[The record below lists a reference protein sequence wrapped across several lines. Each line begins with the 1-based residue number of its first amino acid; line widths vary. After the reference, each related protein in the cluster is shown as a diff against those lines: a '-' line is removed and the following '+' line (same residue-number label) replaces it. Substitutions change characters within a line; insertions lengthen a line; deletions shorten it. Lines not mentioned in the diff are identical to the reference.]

1 MHRGCADCGRPFFY
15 CFFIALAVK
24 VLALYAIIIVAY
36 FTPYLCTKTAPRAG
50 APIYVSI
57 VFERLGDMKFTAKEF
72 KRSIA
77 VILAFTM
84 AFSSPVSTLADYNA
98 AELIYAETVSAGE
111 EDLVAEETAG
121 EADAAFSVT
130 DGAADSVEA
139 AVAEEGEMT
148 GEAAGAETEGIEP
161 AKSLPE
167 DAEAEIGYSDT
178 SLGADSFGYVFMEDF
193 SEYFDYGGAEGTTYF
208 LLKKDLTLEENFFL
222 TTRQRKKLVTI
233 NLNGHTITG
242 NYDGPLLDFGWGYPD
257 YSTDNVFIDGINIT
271 EKFNA
276 YGAIKNENTS
286 GSAIRAGQKLNLK
299 YVTVE
304 SAGDAA
310 VYSGLVTGR
319 DRFDAQTPDTELTA
333 ESVTIRSEGDGVKF
347 CEPGKSYSV
356 AFNNDYN
363 MPITVTAGS
372 GKNAVSLGSA
382 ASSLTINGGYYQGS
396 ISLPVTGENLTCV
409 TGGFYADDSVAQ
421 YLHIVGNC
429 NYVLASRDPAVEG
442 CGYEVVPG
450 CKVDFYASKEAAQS
464 GDLSAAIAA
473 SQYIPRDGLVKK
485 PEVGPDDKGRLPVS
499 FRELGVNTDWNFDTD
514 TVVWRNSLSLYVT
527 QWAAPEVEI
536 IHPDNSKNPEY
547 FVRLTDALSYS
558 RKNSSEDYHM
568 DHLLKGDTV
577 RLLQDVELETSQIL
591 HFYWRDKNYAMV
603 DGYTVDL
610 NGHTITGQ
618 TNDSGVIYVDRTAF
632 TIKDSSTEKKGAI
645 INKGSSA
652 VLYGYLYSMRSSG
665 YDENNIILRDGVELT
680 AAGNDVVVIYDYENN
695 YGNGLTIEDAV
706 LRHEPENASAN
717 YLRFMKSGSAFAIEI
732 KKGFFD
738 GNYRVDAGTKVPTVK
753 LSGGYYTKKPEESSL
768 ASGCEI
774 FEDPSDIPVG
784 FEDYKYAVGEAAVV
798 TFNMKGAGTAP
809 APVKVKKGTKLPAF
823 PELSDNDK
831 YMPKGWYTK
840 DGTSG
845 DWGKEWNLSDP
856 VNSDIT
862 LYLKWVAPE
871 VVIYR
876 SLKPFRYFEKLTE
889 AVEYTGTYNPVRM
902 RYLQQ
907 NDTLKLLRDVTLE
920 DGEQLH
926 FYWKDADGW
935 DISLLLLDLNG
946 HSITGNHEGEL
957 LYVDRISF
965 YIFGPG
971 NISNQSD
978 EGSAV
983 YAYFNTK
990 SPSRSKE
997 RLQIWDKAVLE
1008 SGGKVLSVYGYEG
1021 GSNIELSILGSVL
1034 KHTAGHSG
1042 DFLYVHKYTSL
1053 NAVIGNGPYVGY
1065 FDGTI
1070 TGCDYADIN
1079 ITSGHFTERLPESL
1093 LGDGYRMV
1101 EDTTDLPQEFA
1112 KYKYTPTKAEVCTV
1126 SFSMNGST
1134 RPVPGSIAVKKGA
1147 KISELPVLADGD
1159 DLIFKAWYKDQE
1171 CTQVWNLSEDVVNSD
1186 TTLYLGWVA
1195 PEAKILRGT
1204 ETIYV
1209 EKLKEISVG
1218 YQASAGKHA
1227 VSGDTVVLLTDVDL
1241 AVGTD
1246 PQLIFHTPE
1255 TDNTMSEY
1263 TLDLNGN
1270 VLSGNVGYI
1279 LDLRDVKLTV
1289 TGGGAIKNLR
1299 EDAGAAIGVSSG
1311 ECKGKFS
1318 KKADIIIDD
1327 AVLTAYN
1334 AIFIDVPSYSA
1345 SVTING
1351 GNFFGKDSG
1360 SSIRLQK
1367 GTITLS
1373 VTGGRFDSPI
1383 TYNTDSGAVKIAGGI
1398 TGGLFKAEPAQHL
1411 IAAGYTC
1418 SGSDDSDYPYTVAKA
1433 ENIVLNVTT
1442 GVYYT
1447 SLQKAFDEAGTGDVI
1462 RLQKNITASATV
1474 PENASIIFD
1483 LNGYTVSADGRNCI
1497 IIVSG
1502 GAAFTLRDS
1511 SPASGGKLADADY
1524 PYRGGAVNVGKG
1536 AVFTMESGTITNCKA
1551 NVGGAVHV
1559 KEGTFHMK
1567 GGKITA
1573 CSSDSIASAVYVDN
1587 GQCNMTGGEISGCL
1601 KGDGAL
1607 RYYQSQGRVDGSAV
1621 IRNNG
1626 ETEGTYRTGWFGGIA
1641 VIESYVT
1648 VSGGTFSGNGG
1659 TSTYGEGIY
1668 VNNKNQGTVFISGG
1682 SFTAK
1687 TPGAPL
1693 VRKVGDRQ
1701 DLSVNGGTFDYN
1713 GTAVQSPEW
1722 LGFVMNG
1729 CTAAPNAERTVW
1741 TVRSPFR
1748 ISYRDKNDAEFSG
1761 IHETGYPKAHYYGSD
1776 TQLKKA
1782 YKDGCAFDGW
1792 FTDPECGGAPVA
1804 VLGGS
1809 DYITDITL
1817 YAKWTKTTPVAKIGE
1832 KTYVTLQEAFNAV
1845 QNGETI
1851 TLLSDIVQTEPAMLR
1866 NDDFG
1871 RDIMVTLDLDSHS
1884 VTGDLTDTQVIGV
1897 ENASLTLKN
1906 GTVNN
1911 TGASSSCTRAVYLW
1925 NGYSSKIGTLTLEN
1939 MTVTAPDR
1947 AVETYGNYGNVVSL
1961 MAADSVLKA
1970 DSYAIYAEKGFYAL
1984 SIDSSD
1990 RVKGTILYSG
2000 FGKKEMGITGGY
2012 FSVAPNASYLASG
2025 AAVFLTDDQDPAEVK
2040 SEYPYAVDT
2049 AHKVEFKVDGRWYGS
2064 TQKVRN
2070 GRLAAKPA
2078 DPAESEHQTF
2088 AGWYTKDGRTSGD
2101 WGSEWNFAE
2110 DPVTEYTLLYAKF
2123 NTDTFTVSFDL
2134 NGHGAEGQ
2142 KPADQTVAY
2151 GGFVREPEDP
2161 ADESRK
2167 WIFDGWYRS
2176 SACSAG
2182 EKWYFTRDQVEKT
2195 TTLYAKWLPA
2205 DIQVIGP
2212 DGKAKKGFAE
2222 TGDGLSLWFAV
2233 TSASNGDTVKLLSDL
2248 TAVAGPVIS
2257 QKAITA
2263 DLCGHSIHALDGQS
2277 FVFLIGYGGTLT
2289 LANSSEKSFASVF
2302 GKNDG
2307 VQLNG
2312 NALLKVEAKNVAVTG
2327 ETGAAVRANDRRA
2340 VVQISGG
2347 RYAGGE
2353 GAVAEEISGENTI
2366 SVSGGLFSH
2375 ELPQGFLAEGY
2386 YCVPNTDP
2394 STKEDYPY
2402 VVRNDVAVVKFDTAG
2417 HGKAPEDQIVPVD
2430 ALLTDPG
2437 ITEAEGG
2444 YLLAGWYEDP
2454 SFEGAPWNF
2463 AEDKVSASMTLM
2475 AKWELAEVL
2484 YAEYDSE
2491 EKYELHPVSTFNE
2504 AVAKIDASQK
2514 TKHVIVLNR
2523 DIEYASPSVFT
2534 KKTELDL
2541 NGKVFTGNTAEYLI
2555 KAENCDLTV
2564 RDSSAG
2570 AAGMIYNSSEDA
2582 SSAAVL
2588 LVEEMGSNGSHTF
2601 AFEGGTVC
2609 GVSAVKANE
2618 YYARILVNSE
2628 KACLMGL
2635 SVPEETDES
2644 GAVTKAAV
2652 TGSAFTFENPS
2663 MQLSVSGGSFA
2674 GRFGYAGTGELSLS
2688 EKLTGGRF
2696 TEKPAEVLIA
2706 DGYGVVTGG
2715 TSWYSYE
2722 VKKAVKVLFA
2732 DNLHP
2737 EKIPDQTV
2745 ALYGKVT
2752 DPGDPASEGRTF
2764 EGWYTKDGSFTETQT
2779 GEPDW
2784 GKKWNFAEDVITD
2797 ELYAQKAFTLYAKW
2811 TKCEAMIERTESEE
2825 KKTYRFETFEAA
2837 VEVSDRDKYPDETV
2851 ILETDVSL
2859 NGTLV
2864 IDKNLQLDL
2873 NEKTLNA
2880 DAEMAENVPL
2890 LSVADKELCIVADFA
2905 SYIKNPGKTAITV
2918 TGEKGQLTIA
2928 RDAKVFVSGAV
2939 TYTAPAEGRTA
2950 PAEGHGIMGGFY
2962 TADPAKELI
2971 AAGYAAFRN
2980 EESEEYTRLVDKAW
2994 NVTFCI
3000 SEAESSVFVI
3010 RDGHTASA
3018 PETPQREGFLFDGWW
3033 TKKEDGTWD
3042 QKWDFSTPVTA
3053 DLTLTA
3059 KFDAV
3064 EAKLQYYTYP
3074 EASEES
3080 GQEPVSVLVTES
3092 FRTLA
3097 EAVEKAN
3104 SLNDSDAVL
3113 TLCADITLSDGE
3125 TIELNI
3131 GQPWR
3136 LTFDLNGHTLSG
3148 AVDTAADSG
3157 KKALVEVKNAV
3168 TFKDS
3173 SQTET
3178 AAGTGAIINTAGNA
3192 VFYKVPMAG
3201 GIPDLVIE
3209 AGSFIAGT
3217 ITGETFAKA
3226 GNAVEVSDTD
3236 GGLMISGGKF
3246 AGPVLYTGDT
3256 SEGAETRALISGG
3269 LYTTAPF
3276 GKYLEKG
3283 YAIKDLG
3290 EKKTYRYLIEQESY
3304 TVHFEANGGKTEAG
3318 GVPEDQTGL
3327 HYGYKVTMPPAMT
3340 KTESEKVYIF
3350 DGWYTG
3356 AQPVSGE
3363 QPTPGTRMW
3372 NFDNDTVVG
3381 SMTLYAWWSE
3391 AVASVTYTPAGGEQ
3405 ITENFV
3411 ALADAVGKATENN
3424 GAILKLLASVAGP
3437 LTIEEPAEKA
3447 LTLDLNGRNITAG
3460 GTSKSAL
3467 DLTGAGSV
3475 TVTDTAAAKGSVTN
3489 PDGAAITIS
3498 AGTLLIKDGNIGAAP
3513 SAGVSTYAVKY
3524 TGPAAPEE
3532 GTAAAVTITGGRIRG
3547 GLFGDS
3553 TKCPITL
3560 TGGHFDS
3567 IKSGSGIKE
3576 LPKGISWIY
3585 DGSDAECPYTIGTA
3599 AASYNAGGKSLNFAA
3614 IDEALAYAKTNA
3626 GGTLTLLADVTA
3638 HGGTG
3643 GKNTPIVIPAAMT
3656 LDLNGHDMIFPVAGE
3671 GQPYESSAYPVLY
3684 AEGGDFVIRDSSGNG
3699 TVKNTADPQTQGE
3712 TEPEETI
3719 PPTVISADH
3728 KLSIESGSFG
3738 GQIFC
3743 GTGDITGG
3751 NFSIDPTGKLRVGY
3765 KVTGPDTGEFPY
3777 HVSIRRFSL
3786 TFDANG
3792 GSFSDS
3798 KNTKTLTGIPYGSVV
3813 SSGDVKV
3820 TRSGYRFDGWKYIVM
3835 VTPQSGSSYPETRS
3849 WNFEPVTRNIPG
3861 AVEGNVEYTGS
3872 ITAQWSKYVAQIGD
3886 SYYTSLQDAV
3896 QAAGPGATIT
3906 LLENIAE
3913 SVSVFGKNLT
3923 IDLAG
3928 HTISSG
3934 SGAGTLKIVEST
3946 VTIKGSGT
3954 VTNSGSGSGIYMSDS
3969 NVTID
3974 GTGTGSTQVT
3984 SSGGN
3989 GITANQKTN
3998 NTLRVE
4004 NTTVKGKTNG
4014 VSGDKSLG
4022 EGKGKFD
4029 QEYDKCRIEGE
4040 EDSALDETMW
4050 SDNASVTS
4058 EKTDFVGK
4066 EYGIKAENI
4075 EYHID
4080 GGEIS
4085 GNTSISFGSMA
4096 AGLITGAALFGI
4108 IAYEKYENYKIVLY
4122 GCAITIGVSVAIGFL
4137 KWLLG
4142 DDDDKPD
4149 NDVWLLVEYY
4159 SKNVL
4164 QKQYWVK
4171 AGTMVTATWAPTQ
4184 LNNLTG
4190 DEVHTGWKQT
4200 MPILSDPAKYPVYV
4214 WDYTRFDAKIEGRR
4228 TVMFNTVVDHK
4239 PTVRDAA
4246 KPAEQKVKYGDK
4258 ATEPPA
4264 TDRLPLDSNYQFK
4277 QWNDGDKKYDF
4288 NQEVRENKILQI
4300 VWEKVASVTIKTTG
4314 GITLYSHEF
4323 ATLNEALQVANNIS
4337 SVISAAD
4344 LSRVGSVTVKLLKDI
4359 SDTLNQPVYQQN
4371 NPNPM
4376 PGYAYYPIR
4385 SDMTLDLNGHKHT
4398 ENFHGAGESTEIY
4411 LVTGTQDHVPKF
4423 TVTDS
4428 TSDGKGTITTNIP
4441 GSAAIRVTK
4450 ENAEVTV
4457 KKGTVA
4463 AGETSVNAAAI
4474 RLGVPA
4480 KLIVEGGTVTSP
4492 YAAVDAADGASVE
4505 VKGGTVSAKQYG
4517 IYSKFTGNDPAGVG
4531 FTMSSGYVKG
4541 TGTADG
4547 EGYAIH
4553 VSVRANEQAEAKE
4566 GPVRGEITAGNM
4578 YGKAYLENLSM
4589 GIVPAFTLKG
4599 GYYSEDSH
4607 TDLSAKMLILASGYS
4622 WADSPAEKK
4631 AEGYPWTVEKEATVK
4646 FKENGG
4652 KPHPAN
4658 QIVKIGEKVK
4668 EPYVYKADKE
4678 LDGWYTKDGSTDPQ
4692 TGEPDWGKKWDFKEA
4707 LKKDDLDKDNV
4718 LTLTAKWKDTDKFV
4732 AKVTYASGEPEKNFT
4747 ELGPAFNEVL
4757 ADGDK
4762 VTMLADYQIPDAEG
4776 LKDEHQYMVI
4786 SKSIT
4791 FDLAGFHVSG
4801 NTGAQY
4807 TGLLRIGRGTNVV
4820 VDDTSAAKSGSLEN
4834 TGTLPTLY
4842 TEGALEIKNAEI
4854 LHELREGSGDVI
4866 SGTKNGSVTVKEKN
4880 TRIKGHLADSTCTF
4894 VLSAG
4899 RYEEK
4904 PLAKHV
4910 ADKYIAVKNDDAKTL
4925 SQGYNYM
4932 VIRGDGTASLLIA
4945 GYDFFVNGK
4954 QQKSYYLEEFPVG
4967 TEITL
4972 DYKGDVKDFS
4982 CWADDFYRTLS
4993 TEPSYTFAL
5002 TKDIVIACVS
5012 AQMIKKGES
5021 VIVYKSDDDI
5031 LSTGFYH
5038 VSDIGEIVDT
5048 AGKALEEPESPQPSD
5063 GRTFK
5068 QWSLQKSEIL
5078 QKMQDDVPIIT
5089 VEAVFEG
5096 SQEDYTVKVTSGT
5109 LIEGGA
5115 TVTPVSGGGKF
5126 KAGEVTTVTAVD
5138 PDPEKT
5144 GKYQFLG
5151 WFVKKDGEDSFVP
5164 LGGADAWKLSFTY
5177 TVTEKVTLK
5186 AVFRPLTTF
5195 NLAVKAEDFSVRVN
5209 GEAFADYHTEYK
5221 AALPAGTV
5229 TLRFNEKPG
5238 KKFKYW
5244 VNDSQKVCS
5253 RTPEFTFTLVAD
5265 ADIYAVYYDEK
5276 SEGSSY
5282 VIYESAYGMVI
5293 SSRLYTTGSEIVPP
5307 KVPQVTGKT
5316 AIGWDKTVDEIK
5328 ALIGTESCIVV
5339 KPVYENKEGTYSVTV
5354 KYTYTDETG
5363 TIDLRSQESYPDI
5376 PIATSKELRAEPQI
5390 IVEDEADGTAT
5401 YHFHSWKLDGAIV
5414 STSPRYF
5421 AYGMTDGEEI
5431 AVTACYTKEEQKP
5444 EPVVKITKS
5453 STGRDE
5459 QQGKYV
5465 YSFTQYYDVPDGY
5478 EILEI
5483 GSLRTEE
5490 SDYATEEYMVTN
5502 SDYSLIKKYL
5512 FSTGHKYGD
5521 CTLDLYSAYE
5531 RYYYYRAFITVK
5543 NNDTGL
5549 VETHYSQ
5556 IKEEGI
5562 RNNETKE

>member
-1 MHRGCADCGRPFFY
+1 M
-15 CFFIALAVK
+15 
-24 VLALYAIIIVAY
+24 ALYAIIIVAY

-98 AELIYAETVSAGE
+98 AEMPAAELIYAETVSAGE

-139 AVAEEGEMT
+139 AVAEEGEIP
-148 GEAAGAETEGIEP
+148 GEAAGAETEGGAPENI
-161 AKSLPE
+161 LPDDR
-167 DAEAEIGYSDT
+167 DAEAGSNDR
-178 SLGADSFGYVFMEDF
+178 SLGSGSFDFVLMENLPD
-193 SEYFDYGGAEGTTYF
+193 YFDNDITDTRASF
-208 LLKKDLTLEENFFL
+208 SLKQDLTLEENIFL
-222 TTRQRKKLVTI
+222 RTEQHNKPVTI

-242 NYDGPLLDFGWGYPD
+242 NYDGPLLDLGLDYPN
-257 YSTDNVFIDGINIT
+257 YSTDNVSIDGINAA
-271 EKFNA
+271 EKSSS
-276 YGAIKNENTS
+276 YGAIRNLNTS
-286 GSAIRAGQKLNLK
+286 GIAIRAGEKLDLK
-299 YVTVE
+299 YLTVE
-304 SAGDAA
+304 SAGEAA
-310 VYSGLVTGR
+310 VFSGRIAGL
-319 DRFDAQTPDTELTA
+319 DSDDSSTPETELTA
-333 ESVTIRSEGDGVKF
+333 DGVTISSAGDGVKF

-421 YLHIVGNC
+421 YLHIVENC
-429 NYVLASRDPAVEG
+429 NYILASRDPAVEG

-499 FRELGVNTDWNFDTD
+499 FRELGANTDWNFDTD
-514 TVVWRNSLSLYVT
+514 TVVWENSLSLYVT

-536 IHPDNSKNPEY
+536 IHPDSSKNPEY

-618 TNDSGVIYVDRTAF
+618 TNDSGVIYVDRTHF
-632 TIKDSSTEKKGAI
+632 TIEDSSAGEKGAV
-645 INKGSSA
+645 INKGSSSA
-652 VLYGYLYSMRSSG
+652 LYAYLYSG
-665 YDENNIILRDGVELT
+665 YAEFHQNIITLKNGVELVT
-680 AAGNDVVVIYDYENN
+680 AGSNVITIYDYESND
-695 YGNGLTIEDAV
+695 GNGITIEDAV
-706 LRHEPENASAN
+706 LRHEPEKPAGN
-717 YLRFMKSGSAFAIEI
+717 YLRFMRTGTNFTIDI
-732 KKGFFD
+732 RKGFFD
-738 GNYRVDAGTKVPTVK
+738 GKLKVDAGAGGIPVK
-753 LSGGYYTKKPEESSL
+753 KFTGGYYTYRPLDSYL
-768 ASGCEI
+768 ADTTYGV
-774 FEDPSDIPVG
+774 FENPKDIPEG
-784 FEDYKYAVGEAAVV
+784 HENYIYAVGKKVLV
-798 TFNMKGAGTAP
+798 TFKMNGAPEADP
-809 APVKVKKGTKLPAF
+809 ELISFYLKKGTKLPAF

-1053 NAVIGNGPYVGY
+1053 NAVIGNGSYVGY

-1159 DLIFKAWYKDQE
+1159 DLIYRAWYKDQE
-1171 CTQVWNLSEDVVNSD
+1171 CTQVWNLSEDLVNSD
-1186 TTLYLGWVA
+1186 TTLYLGWAA

-1311 ECKGKFS
+1311 ECSGKFS
-1318 KKADIIIDD
+1318 KLADIIIDD

-1334 AIFIDVPSYSA
+1334 AIFIDVPSHSIDVSSCSA

-1351 GNFFGKDSG
+1351 GDFFGKGTG
-1360 SSIRLQK
+1360 SAIKLVN
-1367 GTITLS
+1367 GTLDLS
-1373 VTGGRFDSPI
+1373 VTGGKFKSPI
-1383 TYNTDSGAVKIAGGI
+1383 EKDAGTIAGNLI
-1398 TGGLFKAEPAQHL
+1398 TGGLFAAEQQDYLAD
-1411 IAAGYTC
+1411 GYSC
-1418 SGSDDSDYPYTVAKA
+1418 ERESGDDDYPWIVKKQ
-1433 ENIVLNVTT
+1433 ENTALNVTT
-1442 GVYYT
+1442 GVYYA
-1447 SLQKAFDEAGTGDVI
+1447 SLQSAVDAVENDGVVNTI
-1462 RLQKNITASATV
+1462 RLLKNTKEHVTF
-1474 PENASIIFD
+1474 NQRTKIILD
-1483 LNGYTVSADGRNCI
+1483 LNGCTVTAPENSRVFDVYAESLTIRDGSASRSGKL
-1497 IIVSG
+1497 SG
-1502 GAAFTLRDS
+1502 GNVAAGNNGGAIYLYGKSLTLESGTIADS
-1511 SPASGGKLADADY
+1511 RADQGTSD
-1524 PYRGGAVNVGKG
+1524 RGGAVY
-1536 AVFTMESGTITNCKA
+1536 I
-1551 NVGGAVHV
+1551 GG
-1559 KEGTFHMK
+1559 GTFLMK
-1567 GGKITA
+1567 GGKITGCA
-1573 CSSDSIASAVYVDN
+1573 AALGQAVYVNN
-1587 GQCNMTGGEISGCL
+1587 GTFSMSGGEISGCS
-1601 KGDGAL
+1601 A
-1607 RYYQSQGRVDGSAV
+1607 GRASVYSYFSNVNISGSAQ
-1621 IRNNG
+1621 IKDND
-1626 ETEGTYRTGWFGGIA
+1626 GTFGGIYLDR
-1641 VIESYVT
+1641 SFFT
-1648 VSGGTFSGNGG
+1648 MSGGTISENADSARYGSGL
-1659 TSTYGEGIY
+1659 Y
-1668 VNNKNQGTVFISGG
+1668 FDGG
-1682 SFTAK
+1682 SEKRVRITGGLLKTK
-1687 TPGAPL
+1687 TPGRMLLVDSGNAPDA
-1693 VRKVGDRQ
+1693 GFGIN
-1701 DLSVNGGTFDYN
+1701 SCSFDYN
-1713 GTAVQSPEW
+1713 GGAVEDPEW
-1722 LGFVMNG
+1722 MHLVNYGYSG
-1729 CTAAPNAERTVW
+1729 IPNEDYTKWNVVHGLKI
-1741 TVRSPFR
+1741 T
-1748 ISYRDKNDAEFSG
+1748 YLDQGGAEFSG
-1761 IHETGYPKAHYYGSD
+1761 RHEGGQPNWHQYG
-1776 TQLKKA
+1776 TETILKKA
-1782 YKDGCAFDGW
+1782 YKDDAVFDGW
-1792 FTDPECGGAPVA
+1792 YLDSECTGNPLISLSARDYVA
-1804 VLGGS
+1804 
-1809 DYITDITL
+1809 DITL
-1817 YAKWTKTTPVAKIGE
+1817 YAKWVSTAPVARIGE

-1845 QNGETI
+1845 IGGETI
-1851 TLLSDIVQTEPAMLR
+1851 TLLRDIELSEPAMLV
-1866 NDDFG
+1866 NDDY
-1871 RDIMVTLDLDSHS
+1871 RKSISAVLDLDGHK
-1884 VTGDLTDTQVIGV
+1884 VTGALTDDQVIGV
-1897 ENASLTLKN
+1897 ENMDLNLMN
-1906 GTVNN
+1906 GTIEN
-1911 TGASSSCTRAVYLW
+1911 TGESSSYTRAVYLW
-1925 NGYSSKIGTLTLEN
+1925 NGHNPKIKTLMLNN
-1939 MTVTAPDR
+1939 MVIKAPDR
-1947 AVETYGNYGNVVSL
+1947 AVETYGYSPGTVSL
-1961 MAADSVLKA
+1961 LVDNSTII
-1970 DSYAIYAEKGFYAL
+1970 SPEYAIFPQNGF
-1984 SIDSSD
+1984 S
-1990 RVKGTILYSG
+1990 RVLLKDGDFVQGKILYDGHGAISP
-2000 FGKKEMGITGGY
+2000 EIEGGY
-2012 FSVAPNASYLASG
+2012 YSVPPNISYISSFNYS
-2025 AAVFLTDDQDPAEVK
+2025 VFDTDEKDVSVDR
-2040 SEYPYAVDT
+2040 SIYRYAVDK
-2049 AHKVEFKVDGRWYGS
+2049 ADRVEFKVDGRWYGS

-2078 DPAESEHQTF
+2078 DPAGSEHQTF

-2101 WGSEWNFAE
+2101 WGREWNFAA

-2134 NGHGAEGQ
+2134 NGHGAEEQ

-2161 ADESRK
+2161 ADESRE

-2182 EKWYFTRDQVEKT
+2182 EKWYFTHDQVEKT

-2289 LANSSEKSFASVF
+2289 LANSSETSFASVF

-2347 RYAGGE
+2347 WYAGGE
-2353 GAVAEEISGENTI
+2353 SAVAEEISGENTI

-2375 ELPQGFLAEGY
+2375 ALPQEFLAEGY

-2417 HGKAPEDQIVPVD
+2417 HGEAPGDQIVPVG

-2444 YLLAGWYEDP
+2444 YLLAGWYKDP

-2463 AEDKVSASMTLM
+2463 AEDKVSASMTLT

-2491 EKYELHPVSTFNE
+2491 EEYELHPVSTFNE

-2541 NGKVFTGNTAEYLI
+2541 NGKVFTGDSVSSEKEYLI

-2588 LVEEMGSNGSHTF
+2588 LVEKMGSNGSHIF

-2652 TGSAFTFENPS
+2652 TGSAFTFTNPS

-2688 EKLTGGRF
+2688 EKLTSGRF
-2696 TEKPAEVLIA
+2696 TEKPAEGLITN
-2706 DGYGVVTGG
+2706 GYGAVYADDP
-2715 TSWYSYE
+2715 WYRYE
-2722 VKKAVKVLFA
+2722 VKEAVKVHFA
-2732 DNLHP
+2732 DSLHP

-2745 ALYGKVT
+2745 ALGGKVT

-2764 EGWYTKDGSFTETQT
+2764 EGWWTKDGSSTDPQT

-2811 TKCEAMIERTESEE
+2811 TKCEAMIERTESGE
-2825 KKTYRFETFEAA
+2825 KKTHRYETLAEAVA
-2837 VEVSDRDKYPDETV
+2837 ASNRGAYPDETV

-2928 RDAKVFVSGAV
+2928 RDAEVFVSGAV
-2939 TYTAPAEGRTA
+2939 TYTALAGSEHAA
-2950 PAEGHGIMGGFY
+2950 PAEGHGIKGGFY
-2962 TADPAKELI
+2962 SEDPAEELI
-2971 AAGYAAFRN
+2971 AAGYGAFEN
-2980 EESEEYTRLVDKAW
+2980 EESTEYPRIVDKAW

-3000 SEAESSVFVI
+3000 SEAESSVFVV

-3059 KFDAV
+3059 KFDV
-3064 EAKLQYYTYP
+3064 IVAKLQYYTHP
-3074 EASEES
+3074 EGS
-3080 GQEPVSVLVTES
+3080 GEAEQEPVSVPVTES

-3148 AVDTAADSG
+3148 AVVTYSESG

-3178 AAGTGAIINTAGNA
+3178 ATGTGAIINTAGNA

-3201 GIPDLVIE
+3201 GVPDLVIE

-3256 SEGAETRALISGG
+3256 AEGTQTRARISGG

-3283 YAIKDLG
+3283 YAINDLG
-3290 EKKTYRYLIEQESY
+3290 ETAYRYQVEQESY
-3304 TVHFEANGGKTEAG
+3304 TVHFEANGGTP
-3318 GVPEDQTGL
+3318 VPEDQTGR
-3327 HYGYKVTMPPAMT
+3327 HYGDKVTMPPAIT
-3340 KTESEKVYIF
+3340 KTDAEHPEKVYIF
-3350 DGWYTG
+3350 DGWYTESQPASD
-3356 AQPVSGE
+3356 AQTSG
-3363 QPTPGTRMW
+3363 TARIW
-3372 NFDNDTVVG
+3372 NFDNDTIEG
-3381 SMTLYAWWSE
+3381 NMTLYAWWSE
-3391 AVASVTYTPAGGEQ
+3391 AVASV
-3405 ITENFV
+3405 ITADGTETKYINLNTAVAAAVENS
-3411 ALADAVGKATENN
+3411 GST
-3424 GAILKLLASVAGP
+3424 LKLYSSVSGP
-3437 LTIEEPAEKA
+3437 LTIGEPAEKT
-3447 LTLDLNGRNITAG
+3447 LTLDLNGRNITAAG
-3460 GTSKSAL
+3460 ASVSAL
-3467 DLTGAGSV
+3467 NLTGEGTV
-3475 TVTDTAAAKGSVTN
+3475 TVTDTAASKGSVTY
-3489 PDGAAITIS
+3489 PEGAAITIS
-3498 AGTLLIKDGNIGAAP
+3498 AGTLTIENGNIGAVP
-3513 SAGVSTYAVKY
+3513 SAGALTYAVKY

-3576 LPKGISWIY
+3576 LPEGVSWLY
-3585 DGSDAECPYTIGTA
+3585 NGSDAECPYTIGTA
-3599 AASYNAGGKSLNFAA
+3599 AASYNAGGKSLNFAS

-3626 GGTLTLLADVTA
+3626 GGTLTLLANVTE
-3638 HGGTG
+3638 HKGSD

-3656 LDLNGHDMIFPVAGE
+3656 LDFNGHDMIFAVAGE

-3684 AEGGDFVIRDSSGNG
+3684 AEGGDLVIRNSQAQKTG
-3699 TVKNTADPQTQGE
+3699 TVQNTAEPQKQG
-3712 TEPEETI
+3712 TEQSEVTI
-3719 PPTVISADH
+3719 PPTVINADH
-3728 KLSIESGSFG
+3728 KLSIESGNFG

-3743 GTGDITGG
+3743 AVGDITGG
-3751 NFSIDPTGKLRVGY
+3751 DFSIDPTGKLRTGY
-3765 KVTGPDTGEFPY
+3765 KATKTGSTEFPY
-3777 HVSIRRFSL
+3777 QVSIMNFTL
-3786 TFDANG
+3786 VFDANG
-3792 GSFSDS
+3792 GTFKKHSGQQLSVI
-3798 KNTKTLTGIPYGSVV
+3798 KNYGESVSRDEVEV
-3813 SSGDVKV
+3813 SSF
-3820 TRSGYRFDGWKYIVM
+3820 THRFDGWQYE
-3835 VTPQSGSSYPETRS
+3835 VTITEKTVEGTEEKTTTRKETRT

-3861 AVEGNVEYTGS
+3861 AVEGNVEYTGP

-3913 SVSVFGKNLT
+3913 SVSIFGKKLT

-4004 NTTVKGKTNG
+4004 DTTVKGKTNG

-4058 EKTDFVGK
+4058 ESSDFVGD
-4066 EYGIKAENI
+4066 ECGIKADNI
-4075 EYHID
+4075 EYNIN
-4080 GGEIS
+4080 GGSVKGGTNALQIL
-4085 GNTSISFGSMA
+4085 GVA
-4096 AGLITGAALFGI
+4096 AGTIAGAALIGAI
-4108 IAYEKYENYKIVLY
+4108 VYAKYKEYKLILY
-4122 GCAITIGVSVAIGFL
+4122 GCAIVVGVTIAVEL
-4137 KWLLG
+4137 LNWLLG
-4142 DDDDKPD
+4142 SDGGKNHH
-4149 NDVWLLVEYY
+4149 NDVKVPVEFY
-4159 SKNVL
+4159 SKNERQASYSMKVGTYVGGD
-4164 QKQYWVK
+4164 KAK
-4171 AGTMVTATWAPTQ
+4171 AG
-4184 LNNLTG
+4184 NLTE
-4190 DEVHTGWKQT
+4190 DEVLVGWKESA
-4200 MPILSDPAKYPVYV
+4200 PYVVDPVTFPVRV
-4214 WDYTRFDAKIEGRR
+4214 ENYTRFDAKIEGKK
-4228 TVMFNTVVDHK
+4228 TVKFNTIVDLK
-4239 PTVRDAA
+4239 PTVRDAK

-4288 NQEVRENKILQI
+4288 NQEVRENKTLQI

-4337 SVISAAD
+4337 SVISPAD
-4344 LSRVGSVTVKLLKDI
+4344 FSRVGSVTVKLLKDI
-4359 SDTLNQPVYQQN
+4359 SDTLNQPIYQQN
-4371 NPNPM
+4371 NTNPL
-4376 PGYAYYPIR
+4376 PGYACYPIR

-4411 LVTGTQDHVPKF
+4411 LVTGTQDHAPKF

-4474 RLGVPA
+4474 RLSVPA

-4517 IYSKFTGNDPAGVG
+4517 IYSKFTGNDPAGIG

-4566 GPVRGEITAGNM
+4566 GPVRGEITGGNM

-4692 TGEPDWGKKWDFKEA
+4692 TGKPDWGKKWDFKEA

-4718 LTLTAKWKDTDKFV
+4718 LTLTAKWKGTDKFV

-4807 TGLLRIGRGTNVV
+4807 TGLLRIGRGTSAV

-4866 SGTKNGSVTVKEKN
+4866 SGTKYGSVTVTEKN

-4904 PLAKHV
+4904 PVAKHV
-4910 ADKYIAVKNDDAKTL
+4910 ADKYLAVKNDDAKTL

-5244 VNDSQKVCS
+5244 VNDSQSVCS
-5253 RTPEFTFTLVAD
+5253 RTPEFTFTMVAD
-5265 ADIYAVYYDEK
+5265 ADIYAVYYDEQ
-5276 SEGSSY
+5276 SESSSY

-5307 KVPQVTGKT
+5307 RVPQVTGKT
-5316 AIGWDKTVDEIK
+5316 AVGWDKTVDEIK

-5339 KPVYENKEGTYSVTV
+5339 RPVYENKEGTYSVTV

-5401 YHFHSWKLDGAIV
+5401 YHFHSWKLNGVIV

-5421 AYGMTDGEEI
+5421 AYGTTDGEEI
-5431 AVTACYTKEEQKP
+5431 AVTACYSKEEQKP
-5444 EPVVKITKS
+5444 EPLVKITKS
-5453 STGRDE
+5453 SAGWDDARGR
-5459 QQGKYV
+5459 YV

-5483 GSLRTEE
+5483 GSLRTVY
-5490 SDYATEEYMVTN
+5490 SAYATDQHMVVN
-5502 SDYSLIKKYL
+5502 SDYTVVRKQIFTLTS
-5512 FSTGHKYGD
+5512 KYGE
-5521 CTLDLYSAYE
+5521 CRLNATNTNATT
-5531 RYYYYRAFITVK
+5531 YYYRAYITVK
-5543 NNDTGL
+5543 DQTSG
-5549 VETHYSQ
+5549 VITTYYSD
-5556 IKEEGI
+5556 IKSEEI
-5562 RNNETKE
+5562 AQ

>member
-1 MHRGCADCGRPFFY
+1 
-15 CFFIALAVK
+15 
-24 VLALYAIIIVAY
+24 
-36 FTPYLCTKTAPRAG
+36 
-50 APIYVSI
+50 
-57 VFERLGDMKFTAKEF
+57 MKFTAKEF

-84 AFSSPVSTLADYNA
+84 AFSSPVSTLADYNAAEMPA

-139 AVAEEGEMT
+139 AVAEEGEIP
-148 GEAAGAETEGIEP
+148 GEAAGAETEGGAPEN
-161 AKSLPE
+161 SLPDDR
-167 DAEAEIGYSDT
+167 DAEAGSNDG
-178 SLGADSFGYVFMEDF
+178 SLGSGSFGFVLMENLPD
-193 SEYFDYGGAEGTTYF
+193 YFDKYITDTRASFF
-208 LLKKDLTLEENFFL
+208 LKQDLTLEENIFL
-222 TTRQRKKLVTI
+222 RTEQHNKPVTI

-257 YSTDNVFIDGINIT
+257 YSTDNVYIDGINAAD
-271 EKFNA
+271 KFSP
-276 YGAIKNENTS
+276 YGAIRNLNTS
-286 GSAIRAGQKLNLK
+286 GIAIRAGEKLDLK
-299 YVTVE
+299 YLTVK
-304 SAGDAA
+304 SAGEAA
-310 VYSGLVTGR
+310 VFSGRIANL
-319 DRFDAQTPDTELTA
+319 DAYDSPVPDTELTA

-347 CEPGKSYSV
+347 CEPEKSYSV

-485 PEVGPDDKGRLPVS
+485 PKVGPDDGRLPVS

-536 IHPDNSKNPEY
+536 IHPDSSKNPEY

-665 YDENNIILRDGVELT
+665 YDKNNIILRDGVELT

-1053 NAVIGNGPYVGY
+1053 NAVIGNGSYVGY

-1101 EDTTDLPQEFA
+1101 EDTTDLPPEFA

-1159 DLIFKAWYKDQE
+1159 DLIFRAWYKDQE
-1171 CTQVWNLSEDVVNSD
+1171 CTQVWNLSEDLVNSD
-1186 TTLYLGWVA
+1186 TTLYLGWAA

-1204 ETIYV
+1204 KTIYV

-1241 AVGTD
+1241 VAETD

-1255 TDNTMSEY
+1255 TDSTMSEY

-1289 TGGGAIKNLR
+1289 TGGGAIKNLGER
-1299 EDAGAAIGVSSG
+1299 SGAAIGVSSG
-1311 ECKGKFS
+1311 ECSGKFA

-1327 AVLTAYN
+1327 AVLTAHN

-1442 GVYYT
+1442 GVYYA
-1447 SLQKAFDEAGTGDVI
+1447 SLQEAFDAAGTGDVI
-1462 RLQKNITASATV
+1462 RLLKNITASATV

-1483 LNGYTVSADGRNCI
+1483 LNGYTVSADGRKCI

-1524 PYRGGAVNVGKG
+1524 PDRGGAVNVGKG

-1659 TSTYGEGIY
+1659 TGTYGEGIY

-1701 DLSVNGGTFDYN
+1701 DLFVNGGTFDYN

-1741 TVRSPFR
+1741 TVRSPFQ
-1748 ISYRDKNDAEFSG
+1748 ISYRDQNDAEFSG
-1761 IHETGYPKAHYYGSD
+1761 IHEAGYPKAHYYGSD

-1817 YAKWTKTTPVAKIGE
+1817 YAKWTETTPVAKIGE
-1832 KTYVTLQEAFNAV
+1832 KTFVTLQEAFNAV

-1871 RDIMVTLDLDSHS
+1871 RDITVTLDLDSHS

-1984 SIDSSD
+1984 SIYSSD

-2025 AAVFLTDDQDPAEVK
+2025 AAVFLTDDQDPEVK

-2049 AHKVEFKVDGRWYGS
+2049 AHKVEFKVDGRWYGGP
-2064 TQKVRN
+2064 QKIRN

-2078 DPAESEHQTF
+2078 DPAGSEHQTF

-2110 DPVTEYTLLYAKF
+2110 YPVTEYTLLYAKF

-2167 WIFDGWYRS
+2167 WIFYGWYRS

-2289 LANSSEKSFASVF
+2289 LANSSETSFASVF

-2375 ELPQGFLAEGY
+2375 ALPQEFLAEGY

-2417 HGKAPEDQIVPVD
+2417 HGKVPEDQIVVKGSHL
-2430 ALLTDPG
+2430 ADPG

-2444 YLLAGWYEDP
+2444 YLLAGWYADP

-2463 AEDKVSASMTLM
+2463 AEDKVSASMTLT

-2523 DIEYASPSVFT
+2523 DIEHASPRVFT

-2541 NGKVFTGNTAEYLI
+2541 NGKVFTGDSVSSEKEYLI

-2564 RDSSAG
+2564 RDSSAS
-2570 AAGMIYNSSEDA
+2570 AAGMIYNTSEDA

-2628 KACLMGL
+2628 EACLMGL

-2652 TGSAFTFENPS
+2652 TGSAFTFTNPS

-2696 TEKPAEVLIA
+2696 TEKPAEGLITN
-2706 DGYGVVTGG
+2706 GYGAVYADDP
-2715 TSWYSYE
+2715 WYRYE
-2722 VKKAVKVLFA
+2722 VKEAVKVHFA

-2745 ALYGKVT
+2745 ALGGKVT

-2764 EGWYTKDGSFTETQT
+2764 EGWYTKDGSSTDPQT

-2811 TKCEAMIERTESEE
+2811 TKCEAMIERTESGE
-2825 KKTYRFETFEAA
+2825 KKTHRYETLAEAVA
-2837 VEVSDRDKYPDETV
+2837 ASKRGAYPDETV

-2864 IDKNLQLDL
+2864 IDKNLKLDL

-2918 TGEKGQLTIA
+2918 TGENGQLTIA

-2939 TYTAPAEGRTA
+2939 TYTAPAKGRTA

-2971 AAGYAAFRN
+2971 AAGYAAFKN

-3018 PETPQREGFLFDGWW
+3018 PVTPQREGFLFDGWW

-3042 QKWDFSTPVTA
+3042 QKWDFRTPVTA

-3080 GQEPVSVLVTES
+3080 GQEPVSVFVTEN

-3104 SLNDSDAVL
+3104 SLNDSNAVL

-3201 GIPDLVIE
+3201 GIPNLEIE
-3209 AGSFIAGT
+3209 SGTFTAGTFADEAFTAAGS
-3217 ITGETFAKA
+3217 
-3226 GNAVEVSDTD
+3226 AVEVSDAD
-3236 GGLMISGGKF
+3236 ARLKISGGKF

-3256 SEGAETRALISGG
+3256 PEGANTRALISGG
-3269 LYTTAPF
+3269 LYTAAPF

-3290 EKKTYRYLIEQESY
+3290 ETETYRYQVEQESY
-3304 TVHFEANGGKTEAG
+3304 TVHFEANGGTP
-3318 GVPEDQTGL
+3318 VPEDQTGL
-3327 HYGYKVTMPPAMT
+3327 HYGDKVTMPPAMT
-3340 KTESEKVYIF
+3340 KTDAEHPEKVYLF
-3350 DGWYTG
+3350 DGWYTKSQPASD
-3356 AQPVSGE
+3356 AQTS
-3363 QPTPGTRMW
+3363 RAARIW
-3372 NFDNDTVVG
+3372 NFDNDTIEG
-3381 SMTLYAWWSE
+3381 NMTLYAWWSE

-3405 ITENFV
+3405 KTETYV
-3411 ALADAVGKATENN
+3411 ALADAVKVATENS
-3424 GAILKLLASVAGP
+3424 GAILKLLASVVGP
-3437 LTIEEPAEKA
+3437 LTIEEPAEKT
-3447 LTLDLNGRNITAG
+3447 LTLDLNGRNITAA
-3460 GTSKSAL
+3460 GTSVSAL
-3467 DLTGAGSV
+3467 NLTGEGTV
-3475 TVTDTAAAKGSVTN
+3475 TVTDTAAAKGSVTY
-3489 PDGAAITIS
+3489 PKGAAITIS

-3524 TGPAAPEE
+3524 TDPAAPEE

-3567 IKSGSGIKE
+3567 IKSGFGIKE
-3576 LPKGISWIY
+3576 LSEGISWIY

-3656 LDLNGHDMIFPVAGE
+3656 LDLNGHDMIFAVAGE

-3684 AEGGDFVIRDSSGNG
+3684 AEGGDLVIRNSQAQKTG
-3699 TVKNTADPQTQGE
+3699 TVQNTAEPQKQG
-3712 TEPEETI
+3712 TEQSEVTI
-3719 PPTVISADH
+3719 PPTVINADH
-3728 KLSIESGSFG
+3728 KLSIESGNFG

-3743 GTGDITGG
+3743 AVGDITGG
-3751 NFSIDPTGKLRVGY
+3751 DFSIDPTGKLRTGY
-3765 KVTGPDTGEFPY
+3765 KATKTGSTEFPY
-3777 HVSIRRFSL
+3777 QVSIMNFTL
-3786 TFDANG
+3786 VFDANG
-3792 GSFSDS
+3792 GTFKKHSGQQLSVI
-3798 KNTKTLTGIPYGSVV
+3798 KNYGESVSRDEVEV
-3813 SSGDVKV
+3813 SSF
-3820 TRSGYRFDGWKYIVM
+3820 THRFDGWQYE
-3835 VTPQSGSSYPETRS
+3835 VTITEKTVEGTEEKTTTRKETRT

-3861 AVEGNVEYTGS
+3861 AVEGNVSYTGP

-4004 NTTVKGKTNG
+4004 DTTVKGKTNG

-4058 EKTDFVGK
+4058 ESSDFVGD
-4066 EYGIKAENI
+4066 ECGIKADNI
-4075 EYHID
+4075 EYNIN
-4080 GGEIS
+4080 GGSVKGGTNALQIL
-4085 GNTSISFGSMA
+4085 GVA
-4096 AGLITGAALFGI
+4096 AGTIAGAALIGAI
-4108 IAYEKYENYKIVLY
+4108 VYAKYKEYKLILY
-4122 GCAITIGVSVAIGFL
+4122 GCAIVVGVTIAVEL
-4137 KWLLG
+4137 LNWLLG
-4142 DDDDKPD
+4142 SDGGKNHH
-4149 NDVWLLVEYY
+4149 NDVKVPVEFY
-4159 SKNVL
+4159 SKNERQASYSMKVGTYVGGD
-4164 QKQYWVK
+4164 KAK
-4171 AGTMVTATWAPTQ
+4171 AG
-4184 LNNLTG
+4184 NLTKE
-4190 DEVHTGWKQT
+4190 EVLVGWKESA
-4200 MPILSDPAKYPVYV
+4200 PYVVDPVTFPVRV
-4214 WDYTRFDAKIEGRR
+4214 ENYTRFDAKIEGKK
-4228 TVMFNTVVDHK
+4228 TVKFNTIVDLK
-4239 PTVRDAA
+4239 PTVRDTE

-4288 NQEVRENKILQI
+4288 NQEVRENKTLQI

-4314 GITLYSHEF
+4314 GITLYFHEF
-4323 ATLNEALQVANNIS
+4323 ATLNEALLVANDIS

-4371 NPNPM
+4371 SPNPM

-4411 LVTGTQDHVPKF
+4411 LVTGTQDHAPKF

-4474 RLGVPA
+4474 RLSVPA

-4492 YAAVDAADGASVE
+4492 YAAADAADGASVE

-4517 IYSKFTGNDPAGVG
+4517 IYSRFTGSDPMGIG

-4553 VSVRANEQAEAKE
+4553 VSVRANEQAEAKV
-4566 GPVRGEITAGNM
+4566 GPVRGEITGGNM

-4668 EPYVYKADKE
+4668 EPYVYKANKK
-4678 LDGWYTKDGSTDPQ
+4678 LDGWYTKDGSTIDPQ

-4732 AKVTYASGEPEKNFT
+4732 AKVTYASGAAEKNFT
-4747 ELGPAFNEVL
+4747 ELGAAFNEVL

-4776 LKDEHQYMVI
+4776 LKDEHQYMVN

-4807 TGLLRIGRGTNVV
+4807 TGLLRIGRGTSAV

-4904 PLAKHV
+4904 PVAKHV

-4932 VIRGDGTASLLIA
+4932 IIRGDGTASLLVA
-4945 GYDFFVNGK
+4945 GYDFFVNGV
-4954 QQKSYYLEEFPVG
+4954 QQKSYYVEEFPVG

-5031 LSTGFYH
+5031 LNTGFYH

-5048 AGKALEEPESPQPSD
+5048 AGKALEEPERPQPSD

-5138 PDPEKT
+5138 PDPQKT

-5195 NLAVKAEDFSVRVN
+5195 NLAVKAEDFSVSVN

-5307 KVPQVTGKT
+5307 RVPQVTGKT
-5316 AIGWDKTVDEIK
+5316 AVGWDKTVDEIK

-5339 KPVYENKEGTYSVTV
+5339 RPVYENKEGTYSVTV

-5401 YHFHSWKLDGAIV
+5401 YHFHSWKLNGVIV

-5421 AYGMTDGEEI
+5421 AYGTTDGEEI
-5431 AVTACYTKEEQKP
+5431 AVTACYSKAEQKP
-5444 EPVVKITKS
+5444 EPLVKITKS
-5453 STGRDE
+5453 SAGWDDARGR
-5459 QQGKYV
+5459 YV
-5465 YSFTQYYDVPDGY
+5465 YSFTQYYDVPEGY

-5483 GSLRTEE
+5483 GSLRTVYSAYATDQHMVVN
-5490 SDYATEEYMVTN
+5490 SDYAAVRKQIFALLSRYGECRLNATN
-5502 SDYSLIKKYL
+5502 
-5512 FSTGHKYGD
+5512 TNA
-5521 CTLDLYSAYE
+5521 TT
-5531 RYYYYRAFITVK
+5531 YYYRGYIIVKDETSGVIT
-5543 NNDTGL
+5543 TY
-5549 VETHYSQ
+5549 YSD
-5556 IKEEGI
+5556 IKSQGVAQ
-5562 RNNETKE
+5562 

>member
-1 MHRGCADCGRPFFY
+1 MMNLKSLKR
-15 CFFIALAVK
+15 
-24 VLALYAIIIVAY
+24 
-36 FTPYLCTKTAPRAG
+36 TTA
-50 APIYVSI
+50 
-57 VFERLGDMKFTAKEF
+57 T
-72 KRSIA
+72 
-77 VILAFTM
+77 ILAFTM
-84 AFSSPVSTLADYNA
+84 AFLSPAQTLAQNANTAGALPA
-98 AELIYAETVSAGE
+98 AETAYAGMAAAGE
-111 EDLVAEETAG
+111 E
-121 EADAAFSVT
+121 EAAAVSVT
-130 DGAADSVEA
+130 GAADSVEA
-139 AVAEEGEMT
+139 AIAEEGEMT
-148 GEAAGAETEGIEP
+148 VEAAGAEAEGGAPENI
-161 AKSLPE
+161 LPDDR
-167 DAEAEIGYSDT
+167 DAEAGSNDG
-178 SLGADSFGYVFMEDF
+178 SLGSGSFGFVLMENLPD
-193 SEYFDYGGAEGTTYF
+193 YFDKYITDTRASF
-208 LLKKDLTLEENFFL
+208 SLKTDLTLEENIFL
-222 TTRQRKKLVTI
+222 RTEQHNKPVTI

-242 NYDGPLLDFGWGYPD
+242 NYDGPLLDLGRDYPN
-257 YSTDNVFIDGINIT
+257 YSTDDVSIDGINAA
-271 EKFNA
+271 EKISP
-276 YGAIKNENTS
+276 YGAIRNLNTS
-286 GSAIRAGQKLNLK
+286 GIAIRAGEKLDLK
-299 YVTVE
+299 YLTVE
-304 SAGDAA
+304 SAGKAA
-310 VYSGLVTGR
+310 VFSGRIANLDSYDSPVPGT
-319 DRFDAQTPDTELTA
+319 QLTA
-333 ESVTIRSEGDGVKF
+333 KSVTISSEGDGVKF

-356 AFNNDYN
+356 TFNNDYN
-363 MPITVTAGS
+363 MPITVTAGEE
-372 GKNAVSLGSA
+372 KNAISLGGLQPLLS
-382 ASSLTINGGYYQGS
+382 INGGSYRGS
-396 ISLPVTGENLTCV
+396 IVLADSLKTTV
-409 TGGFYADDSVAQ
+409 TGGFYDDTTIEN
-421 YLHIVGNC
+421 YLHLVSGR
-429 NYVLASRDPAVEG
+429 NYVLVPREPAVEG

-450 CKVDFYASKEAAQS
+450 CKVDFYVSKAAAEDGADS
-464 GDLSAAIAA
+464 GKIAD
-473 SQYIPRDGLVKK
+473 SQNVPEYGQVQKPLV
-485 PEVGPDDKGRLPVS
+485 DDKDGRLPVS
-499 FRELGVNTDWNFDTD
+499 FRALGDSADWKFDID
-514 TVVWRNSLSLYVT
+514 DVDERNSLSLYVT

-618 TNDSGVIYVDRTAF
+618 TNDSGVIYVDRTHF
-632 TIKDSSTEKKGAI
+632 TIEDSSAGEKGAV
-645 INKGSSA
+645 INKGSSSA
-652 VLYGYLYSMRSSG
+652 LYAYLYSG
-665 YDENNIILRDGVELT
+665 YAEFHQNIITLKNGVELVT
-680 AAGNDVVVIYDYENN
+680 AGSNVITIYDYESND
-695 YGNGLTIEDAV
+695 GNGITIEDAV
-706 LRHEPENASAN
+706 LRHEPEKPAGN
-717 YLRFMKSGSAFAIEI
+717 YLRFMKTGKNFTVDIR
-732 KKGFFD
+732 KGLFD
-738 GNYRVDAGTKVPTVK
+738 GNCRSDAGTRVPEKK
-753 LSGGYYTKKPEESSL
+753 LSGGYYTSSPLEGEL
-768 ASGCEI
+768 ADSTYGV
-774 FEDPSDIPVG
+774 FENPKDIPEG
-784 FEDYKYAVGEAAVV
+784 HENYIYAVGKKVRV
-798 TFNMKGAGTAP
+798 TFKMNGAPEADP
-809 APVKVKKGTKLPAF
+809 ELISFYLKKGTKLPAF

-1053 NAVIGNGPYVGY
+1053 NAVIGNGSYVGY

-1159 DLIFKAWYKDQE
+1159 DLIYRAWYKDQE
-1171 CTQVWNLSEDVVNSD
+1171 CTQVWNLAEDVVNSD
-1186 TTLYLGWVA
+1186 TTLYLGWAA

-1218 YQASAGKHA
+1218 YQASAEKHA

-1241 AVGTD
+1241 VAETD

-1255 TDNTMSEY
+1255 TDDTMSEY

-1289 TGGGAIKNLR
+1289 TGGGAIKNLG

-1311 ECKGKFS
+1311 ECSGKFS
-1318 KKADIIIDD
+1318 KLADIIIDD

-1383 TYNTDSGAVKIAGGI
+1383 TYNTDPGAVKIAGGI

-1418 SGSDDSDYPYTVAKA
+1418 SGSDDRDYPYTVAKA

-1442 GVYYT
+1442 GVYYP
-1447 SLQKAFDEAGTGDVI
+1447 SLQEAFGAAGTGDVI
-1462 RLQKNITASATV
+1462 RLLKNITASATV

-1659 TSTYGEGIY
+1659 TGTYGEGIY

-1729 CTAAPNAERTVW
+1729 CTAAPNAERMVW

-1748 ISYRDKNDAEFSG
+1748 ISYRDQNDAEFSG
-1761 IHETGYPKAHYYGSD
+1761 IHEAGYPKAHYYGSD

-1817 YAKWTKTTPVAKIGE
+1817 YAKWTETTPVAKIGE
-1832 KTYVTLQEAFNAV
+1832 KTFVTLQEAFNAV

-1871 RDIMVTLDLDSHS
+1871 RDITVTLDLDSHS

-1984 SIDSSD
+1984 SIYSSD

-2000 FGKKEMGITGGY
+2000 FGKKTDGIKGGY

-2025 AAVFLTDDQDPAEVK
+2025 AAVFLTDDQDPEVK

-2049 AHKVEFKVDGRWYGS
+2049 AHKVEFKVDGHWYGS

-2078 DPAESEHQTF
+2078 DPAGSEHQTF

-2134 NGHGAEGQ
+2134 NGHGAKEQ
-2142 KPADQTVAY
+2142 KPADQIVAY
-2151 GGFVREPEDP
+2151 GGVAEKPEDP
-2161 ADESRK
+2161 VDEAWN

-2176 SACSAG
+2176 SACGSG
-2182 EKWYFTRDQVEKT
+2182 EKWYFTSDKVTENT
-2195 TTLYAKWLPA
+2195 ILYAKWLPA

-2233 TSASNGDTVKLLSDL
+2233 TSASDGDTVKLLSDL

-2289 LANSSEKSFASVF
+2289 LANSSETSFASVF

-2312 NALLKVEAKNVAVTG
+2312 NALLKAEAKNVAVTG

-2375 ELPQGFLAEGY
+2375 ALPQEFLAEGY

-2402 VVRNDVAVVKFDTAG
+2402 VVRNDVAVVKFDTAD
-2417 HGKAPEDQIVPVD
+2417 HGKVPEDQIVVKGSHL
-2430 ALLTDPG
+2430 ADPG

-2444 YLLAGWYEDP
+2444 YLLAGWYADP

-2463 AEDKVSASMTLM
+2463 AEDKVSASMTLT

-2491 EKYELHPVSTFNE
+2491 EEYELHPVSTFNE

-2523 DIEYASPSVFT
+2523 DIEYASPRVFT

-2541 NGKVFTGNTAEYLI
+2541 NGKVFTGDSVSSKKEYLI

-2588 LVEEMGSNGSHTF
+2588 LVEKMGSNGSHIF
-2601 AFEGGTVC
+2601 AFEGGTIC

-2652 TGSAFTFENPS
+2652 TGSAFTFTNPS

-2722 VKKAVKVLFA
+2722 VKEAVKVHFA

-2745 ALYGKVT
+2745 ALGGKVT

-2764 EGWYTKDGSFTETQT
+2764 EGWYTKDGSSTDPQT

-2811 TKCEAMIERTESEE
+2811 TKCEAMIERTESGE
-2825 KKTYRFETFEAA
+2825 KKTHRYETLAEAVA
-2837 VEVSDRDKYPDETV
+2837 ASKRGAYPDETV

-2905 SYIKNPGKTAITV
+2905 SYIKNPGRTAITV
-2918 TGEKGQLTIA
+2918 TGENGQLTVA

-2950 PAEGHGIMGGFY
+2950 PAEGHGIMGGFF
-2962 TADPAKELI
+2962 TEDPAEALI
-2971 AAGYAAFRN
+2971 ASGYGAFEN

-2994 NVTFCI
+2994 TV
-3000 SEAESSVFVI
+3000 SFVLEGPSQTLTV
-3010 RDGHTASA
+3010 RDNFPVSRPVPD
-3018 PETPQREGFLFDGWW
+3018 PEKTGYLFDGWW
-3033 TKKEDGTWD
+3033 TKKEDSTWD

-3192 VFYKVPMAG
+3192 VFYQVPMAG
-3201 GIPDLVIE
+3201 GIPNLEIE
-3209 AGSFIAGT
+3209 SGTFTAGTFADEAFTAAGS
-3217 ITGETFAKA
+3217 
-3226 GNAVEVSDTD
+3226 AVEVSDAD
-3236 GGLMISGGKF
+3236 ARLKISGGKF

-3256 SEGAETRALISGG
+3256 KEGAETRALISGG

-3327 HYGYKVTMPPAMT
+3327 HYGYKVTMPPAIT

-3524 TGPAAPEE
+3524 TRPAAPEA

-3638 HGGTG
+3638 HPDPADNT
-3643 GKNTPIVIPAAMT
+3643 KNTPIVIPAAMT
-3656 LDLNGHDMIFPVAGE
+3656 LDLYGHQIAFAVAGVGE
-3671 GQPYESSAYPVLY
+3671 SYETKTYPVLY
-3684 AEGGDFVIRDSSGNG
+3684 AEGGDLLIRDSAGNG

-3728 KLSIESGSFG
+3728 KLSIESGNFG

-3751 NFSIDPTGKLRVGY
+3751 DFSIDPTGKLRTGY
-3765 KVTGPDTGEFPY
+3765 KATKTGSTEFPY
-3777 HVSIRRFSL
+3777 QVSIMNFTL
-3786 TFDANG
+3786 VFDANG
-3792 GSFSDS
+3792 GTFKKHSGQQLSVI
-3798 KNTKTLTGIPYGSVV
+3798 KNYGESVSRDEVEV
-3813 SSGDVKV
+3813 SSF
-3820 TRSGYRFDGWKYIVM
+3820 THRFDGWQYE
-3835 VTPQSGSSYPETRS
+3835 VTITEKTVEGTEEKTTTRKETRT

-3861 AVEGNVEYTGS
+3861 AVEGNVEYTGP

-3913 SVSVFGKNLT
+3913 SVSIFGKKLT

-4004 NTTVKGKTNG
+4004 DTTVKGKTNG

-4058 EKTDFVGK
+4058 ESSDFVGD
-4066 EYGIKAENI
+4066 ECGIKADNI
-4075 EYHID
+4075 EYNIN
-4080 GGEIS
+4080 GGSVKGGTNALQIL
-4085 GNTSISFGSMA
+4085 GVA
-4096 AGLITGAALFGI
+4096 AGTIAGAALIGAI
-4108 IAYEKYENYKIVLY
+4108 VYAKYKEYKLILY
-4122 GCAITIGVSVAIGFL
+4122 GCAIVVGVTIAVEL
-4137 KWLLG
+4137 LNWLLG
-4142 DDDDKPD
+4142 SDGGKNHH
-4149 NDVWLLVEYY
+4149 NDVKVPVEFY
-4159 SKNVL
+4159 SKNERQASYSMKVGTYVGGD
-4164 QKQYWVK
+4164 KAK
-4171 AGTMVTATWAPTQ
+4171 AG
-4184 LNNLTG
+4184 NLTKE
-4190 DEVHTGWKQT
+4190 EVLVGWKESA
-4200 MPILSDPAKYPVYV
+4200 PYVVDPVTFPVRV
-4214 WDYTRFDAKIEGRR
+4214 ENYTRFDAKIEGEK
-4228 TVMFNTVVDHK
+4228 TVKFNTIVDLK
-4239 PTVRDAA
+4239 STVRDTE

-4277 QWNDGDKKYDF
+4277 QWNDGNEKYDF
-4288 NQEVRENKILQI
+4288 NQEVRENKTLQI

-4474 RLGVPA
+4474 RLSVPA

-4492 YAAVDAADGASVE
+4492 YAAVDAADGTSVE
-4505 VKGGTVSAKQYG
+4505 IKGGTVSAKQYG
-4517 IYSKFTGNDPAGVG
+4517 IYSKFTGSDPAGIG

-4566 GPVRGEITAGNM
+4566 GPVRGEITGGNM

-4607 TDLSAKMLILASGYS
+4607 TDLSAKTLILASGYS

-4732 AKVTYASGEPEKNFT
+4732 ARVTYASGAAEKNFT

-4791 FDLAGFHVSG
+4791 FDLAGFKVSG
-4801 NTGAQY
+4801 NTLSRY
-4807 TGLLRIGRGTNVV
+4807 TGLLRTGRGTNVV
-4820 VDDTSAAKSGSLEN
+4820 VEDTSITKTGSLEN

-4925 SQGYNYM
+4925 SQGYNDM
-4932 VIRGDGTASLLIA
+4932 VIRGDGTASLLVA
-4945 GYDFFVNGK
+4945 GYDFFVNGV
-4954 QQKSYYLEEFPVG
+4954 QQKSYYVEEFPVG

-4982 CWADDFYRTLS
+4982 CWADDFYRILS

-5126 KAGEVTTVTAVD
+5126 KAGETTTVTAVD

-5307 KVPQVTGKT
+5307 RVPQVTGKT
-5316 AIGWDKTVDEIK
+5316 AVGWDKTVDEIK

-5339 KPVYENKEGTYSVTV
+5339 RPVYENKEGTYSVTV

-5401 YHFHSWKLDGAIV
+5401 YHFHSWKLNGVIV

-5421 AYGMTDGEEI
+5421 AYGTTDGEEI
-5431 AVTACYTKEEQKP
+5431 AVTACYSKEEQKP
-5444 EPVVKITKS
+5444 EPLVKITKS
-5453 STGRDE
+5453 SAGWDDARGR
-5459 QQGKYV
+5459 YV

-5483 GSLRTEE
+5483 GSLRTVY
-5490 SDYATEEYMVTN
+5490 SAYATDQHMVVN
-5502 SDYSLIKKYL
+5502 SDYTVVRKQIFTLTS
-5512 FSTGHKYGD
+5512 KYGE
-5521 CTLDLYSAYE
+5521 CRLNATNTNATT
-5531 RYYYYRAFITVK
+5531 YYYRAYITVK
-5543 NNDTGL
+5543 DQTSG
-5549 VETHYSQ
+5549 VITTYYSD
-5556 IKEEGI
+5556 IKSEEI
-5562 RNNETKE
+5562 AQ

>member
-1 MHRGCADCGRPFFY
+1 MGALYALHRGCADCGRPFFY

-98 AELIYAETVSAGE
+98 AEMPAAELIYAETVSAGE

-148 GEAAGAETEGIEP
+148 GEAAGAETEGGAPENI
-161 AKSLPE
+161 LPDDR
-167 DAEAEIGYSDT
+167 DAEAGSNVG
-178 SLGADSFGYVFMEDF
+178 SLGSGSFDFVPMENLPD
-193 SEYFDYGGAEGTTYF
+193 YFDKYITDTRASF
-208 LLKKDLTLEENFFL
+208 SLKQDLTLEENIFL
-222 TTRQRKKLVTI
+222 RTEQHNKPVTI

-257 YSTDNVFIDGINIT
+257 YSTDNVYIDGINAAD
-271 EKFNA
+271 KFSP
-276 YGAIKNENTS
+276 YGAIRNLNTS
-286 GSAIRAGQKLNLK
+286 GIAIRAGEKLDLK
-299 YVTVE
+299 YLTVKSDGE
-304 SAGDAA
+304 AA
-310 VYSGLVTGR
+310 VFSGRIAV
-319 DRFDAQTPDTELTA
+319 DYYDAKVPDTQLPDTQLTA
-333 ESVTIRSEGDGVKF
+333 ESVTIRSAGDGVKF
-347 CEPGKSYSV
+347 CEPEKSYSV
-356 AFNNDYN
+356 TFNNDYN
-363 MPITVTAGS
+363 MPITVTAGEE
-372 GKNAVSLGSA
+372 KNAISLGGLQPLLS
-382 ASSLTINGGYYQGS
+382 INGGSYRGS
-396 ISLPVTGENLTCV
+396 IVLADSLKTTV
-409 TGGFYADDSVAQ
+409 TGGFYDDTTIEN
-421 YLHIVGNC
+421 YLHLVRGR
-429 NYVLASRDPAVEG
+429 NYVLVPREPAVEG

-450 CKVDFYASKEAAQS
+450 CKVDFYVSKAAAEDGADS
-464 GDLSAAIAA
+464 GKIAD
-473 SQYIPRDGLVKK
+473 SQNVPEYGQVQKPLV
-485 PEVGPDDKGRLPVS
+485 DDKDGRLPVS
-499 FRELGVNTDWNFDTD
+499 FRALGDSADWKFDID
-514 TVVWRNSLSLYVT
+514 DVDERNSLSLYVT
-527 QWAAPEVEI
+527 DWAAPEVEI
-536 IHPDNSKNPEY
+536 THIDGSKET
-547 FVRLTDALSYS
+547 FAKLTDALS
-558 RKNSSEDYHM
+558 NSWGSSTQDYHM
-568 DHLLKGDTV
+568 DHLLSGDTIK
-577 RLLQDVELETSQIL
+577 LLTDVELETDRVL
-591 HFYWRDKNYAMV
+591 HFFWRDRELKMV
-603 DGYTVDL
+603 GGYTLDL
-610 NGHTITGQ
+610 NGHTLTGR
-618 TNDSGVIYVDRTAF
+618 TDDAGVIYVDRTAF
-632 TIKDSSTEKKGAI
+632 NVTDSSTGKRGAI

-652 VLYGYLYSMRSSG
+652 VLYGYLYSLQAG
-665 YDENNIILRDGVELT
+665 GFHTNDIVFDDGVELV
-680 AAGNDVVVIYDYENN
+680 ASGSDVVTIYDYENN
-695 YGNGLTIEDAV
+695 SGNGFTVKDAV
-706 LRHEPENASAN
+706 LRHDPENHGRN
-717 YLRFMKSGSAFAIEI
+717 YLRFMRTGTNFTIDI
-732 KKGFFD
+732 QKGFFD
-738 GNYRVDAGTKVPTVK
+738 GKLRVDAGTPEKKYT
-753 LSGGYYTKKPEESSL
+753 GGYYTYRPLDSYL
-768 ASGCEI
+768 ADTSYGV
-774 FEDPSDIPVG
+774 FENPKDIPEG
-784 FEDYKYAVGEAAVV
+784 HENYIYAVGKKVRV
-798 TFNMKGAGTAP
+798 TFKMNGAPGAEPVLKSVDLKEGTQ
-809 APVKVKKGTKLPAF
+809 LPAF
-823 PELSDNDK
+823 PELSDNDD
-831 YMPKGWYTK
+831 YLPKGWYTK
-840 DGTSG
+840 DGRSSG
-845 DWGKEWNLSDP
+845 DWGKEWKLSDP
-856 VNSDIT
+856 VNENTT
-862 LYLKWVAPE
+862 LYLKWTAPE
-871 VVIYR
+871 VKITR
-876 SLKPFRYFEKLTE
+876 GGTTIYFESLTD
-889 AVEYTGTYNPVRM
+889 AASVITSTNPPRM
-902 RYLQQ
+902 RYLKSGDILDLLK
-907 NDTLKLLRDVTLE
+907 DTDLE
-920 DGEQLH
+920 DKELH
-926 FYWKDADGW
+926 FYWTDAGGANIDS
-935 DISLLLLDLNG
+935 IVLDLND
-946 HSITGNHEGEL
+946 HTITGNTTSQL
-957 LYVDRISF
+957 FYVDRINF
-965 YIFGPG
+965 IVNGPG
-971 NISNQSD
+971 KITNQSD
-978 EGSAV
+978 TGSAV
-983 YAYFNTK
+983 YAYLDTY
-990 SPSRSKE
+990 SPSKPKVTLGIRGG
-997 RLQIWDKAVLE
+997 AVLE
-1008 SGGKVLSVYGYEG
+1008 SGGNILSIYGAER
-1021 GSNIELSILGSVL
+1021 GSNIVL
-1034 KHTAGHSG
+1034 DLTGENTALRHTAGHSG
-1042 DFLYVHKYTSL
+1042 DFLYVRYFKSL
-1053 NAVIGNGPYVGY
+1053 KVNINAGFY
-1065 FDGTI
+1065 DGTI
-1070 TGCDYADIN
+1070 TGCANADMN
-1079 ITSGHFTERLPESL
+1079 ITGGHFTNRLSDSL
-1093 LGDGYRMV
+1093 LAKGYRMV
-1101 EDTTDLPQEFA
+1101 EDTSELPEEFA
-1112 KYKYTPTKAEVCTV
+1112 DYKYTPTNAEVYTV
-1126 SFSMNGST
+1126 SFSMNGAK
-1134 RPVPGSIAVKKGA
+1134 RAVPGSIAVKKDA
-1147 KISELPVLADGD
+1147 KISELPVLADDD

-1659 TSTYGEGIY
+1659 TGTYGEGIY

-1701 DLSVNGGTFDYN
+1701 DLFVNGGTFDYN

-1748 ISYRDKNDAEFSG
+1748 ISYRDQNNAEFSG
-1761 IHETGYPKAHYYGSD
+1761 IHEAGYPKAHYYGSD

-1817 YAKWTKTTPVAKIGE
+1817 YAKWKETTPVAKIGE
-1832 KTYVTLQEAFNAV
+1832 KTFVTLQEAFNAV

-1871 RDIMVTLDLDSHS
+1871 RDITVTLDLDSHS

-1925 NGYSSKIGTLTLEN
+1925 NGYSSKIGTLTLEK

-1984 SIDSSD
+1984 SIYSSD

-2000 FGKKEMGITGGY
+2000 FGKKTDGIKGGY

-2049 AHKVEFKVDGRWYGS
+2049 AHKVEFKVDGHWYGS

-2070 GRLAAKPA
+2070 DRLAAKPA
-2078 DPAESEHQTF
+2078 DPAGSEHQTF

-2110 DPVTEYTLLYAKF
+2110 YPVTEYTLLYAKF

-2134 NGHGAEGQ
+2134 NGHGAEEQ

-2161 ADESRK
+2161 VDEDWN

-2289 LANSSEKSFASVF
+2289 LANSSETSFASVF

-2375 ELPQGFLAEGY
+2375 ALPQEFLAEGY

-2402 VVRNDVAVVKFDTAG
+2402 VVRNDGAVVKFDTAG

-2463 AEDKVSASMTLM
+2463 AEDKVSASMTLT

-2541 NGKVFTGNTAEYLI
+2541 NGKVFTGDSVSSKKEYLI

-2588 LVEEMGSNGSHTF
+2588 LVEEMGSNGSHIF

-2628 KACLMGL
+2628 EACLMGL

-2652 TGSAFTFENPS
+2652 TGSAFTFTNPS

-2722 VKKAVKVLFA
+2722 VKKAVKVHFA

-2745 ALYGKVT
+2745 ALYGKVS

-2764 EGWYTKDGSFTETQT
+2764 EGWWTKDGNSTDPQT

-2811 TKCEAMIERTESEE
+2811 TKCEAIIERTESGE
-2825 KKTYRFETFEAA
+2825 KKTYRYETLAEAVA
-2837 VEVSDRDKYPDETV
+2837 KSDRDAYPDETV
-2851 ILETDVSL
+2851 ILAAPEVSL
-2859 NGTLV
+2859 KETLV
-2864 IDKNLQLDL
+2864 IDKDLRLNLNGKSL
-2873 NEKTLNA
+2873 EA
-2880 DAEMAENVPL
+2880 DAEMGVAPL
-2890 LSVADKELCIVADFA
+2890 LSVTDKELCIVADFA

-2918 TGEKGQLTIA
+2918 TGENGQLTIA

-2971 AAGYAAFRN
+2971 AAGYAAFKN

-3042 QKWDFSTPVTA
+3042 QKWDFRTPVTA

-3276 GKYLEKG
+3276 HKYLEKG
-3283 YAIKDLG
+3283 YAVEDLTG
-3290 EKKTYRYLIEQESY
+3290 KAPYLRQVVQEIYEVS
-3304 TVHFEANGGKTEAG
+3304 FEANGGTP
-3318 GVPEDQTGL
+3318 VPEKQTGL
-3327 HYGYKVTMPPAMT
+3327 HYGGKVTPPAAVT
-3340 KTESEKVYIF
+3340 KTDAAKTYIF

-3405 ITENFV
+3405 ITENYV

-3671 GQPYESSAYPVLY
+3671 GQPYESSAYPILY
-3684 AEGGDFVIRDSSGNG
+3684 AEGGDLVIRNSQAQKTG
-3699 TVKNTADPQTQGE
+3699 TVQNTAEPQKQG
-3712 TEPEETI
+3712 TEPEVTI
-3719 PPTVISADH
+3719 PPTVIKADH

-3765 KVTGPDTGEFPY
+3765 EVTNDGPEGFPY

-4058 EKTDFVGK
+4058 ESSDFVGK

-4398 ENFHGAGESTEIY
+4398 ENFHGVGESTEIY

-4517 IYSKFTGNDPAGVG
+4517 IYSKFTGNDPAGIG

-4553 VSVRANEQAEAKE
+4553 VSVRVNEQAEAKE
-4566 GPVRGEITAGNM
+4566 GPVRGEITGGNM

-4589 GIVPAFTLKG
+4589 GIIPAFTLKG

-4607 TDLSAKMLILASGYS
+4607 TDLFAKTLILASGYS

-5244 VNDSQKVCS
+5244 VNDSQSVCS
-5253 RTPEFTFTLVAD
+5253 RTPEFTFTMVAD
-5265 ADIYAVYYDEK
+5265 ADIYAVYYDEQ
-5276 SEGSSY
+5276 SESSSY
-5282 VIYESAYGMVI
+5282 VIYESAYGVVV
-5293 SSRLYTTGSEIVPP
+5293 SSRLYSTGSEITPP
-5307 KVPQVTGKT
+5307 SVPQLSGKI
-5316 AIGWDKTVDEIK
+5316 ALGWDKTVDEIK
-5328 ALIGTESCIVV
+5328 ALIGRESCIVV
-5339 KPVYENKEGTYSVTV
+5339 KPVYETKSGSYSIHIR
-5354 KYTYTDETG
+5354 YTN
-5363 TIDLRSQESYPDI
+5363 DLKSEESYTDI
-5376 PIATSKELRAEPQI
+5376 PITTSKELRADAQI
-5390 IVEDEADGTAT
+5390 ATDDGTWN
-5401 YHFHSWKLDGAIV
+5401 FQCWKGEDGKIL
-5414 STSPRYF
+5414 STTARYF
-5421 AYGMTDGEEI
+5421 AYSAEPGDVLNLI
-5431 AVTACYTKEEQKP
+5431 ACYSKEASLPP
-5444 EPVVKITKS
+5444 EPVVTMTETSAVWDDNRSLYIY
-5453 STGRDE
+5453 GFR
-5459 QQGKYV
+5459 
-5465 YSFTQYYDVPDGY
+5465 QYYDVPENY
-5478 EILEI
+5478 EIVDL
-5483 GSLRTEE
+5483 GSLFTVNDAYGTEK
-5490 SDYATEEYMVTN
+5490 YLVVN
-5502 SDYSLIKKYL
+5502 SDYSVIKKYL
-5512 FSTGHKYGD
+5512 FSKEHMYGTCKLNLTSSSKYIFFYRGFVTVRNKD
-5521 CTLDLYSAYE
+5521 SGEIRTYYSD
-5531 RYYYYRAFITVK
+5531 IVK
-5543 NNDTGL
+5543 NG
-5549 VETHYSQ
+5549 VQE
-5556 IKEEGI
+5556 
-5562 RNNETKE
+5562 

>member
-1 MHRGCADCGRPFFY
+1 M
-15 CFFIALAVK
+15 
-24 VLALYAIIIVAY
+24 ALYAIIIVAY

-98 AELIYAETVSAGE
+98 AEMPAAELIYAETVSAGE

-148 GEAAGAETEGIEP
+148 GEAAGAETEGGAPENI
-161 AKSLPE
+161 LPDDR
-167 DAEAEIGYSDT
+167 DAEAGSNDG
-178 SLGADSFGYVFMEDF
+178 SLGSGSFDSVPMENLPD
-193 SEYFDYGGAEGTTYF
+193 YFDKYITDTGASF
-208 LLKKDLTLEENFFL
+208 SLKQDLTLEENFFL

-257 YSTDNVFIDGINIT
+257 YSTDNVYIDGINAAD
-271 EKFNA
+271 KFSP
-276 YGAIKNENTS
+276 YGAIWNLNTS
-286 GSAIRAGQKLNLK
+286 GIAIRAGEKLDLK
-299 YVTVE
+299 YLTVE
-304 SAGDAA
+304 SAGEAA
-310 VYSGLVTGR
+310 VFSGRIANL
-319 DRFDAQTPDTELTA
+319 DAYDSPVPGTELTA
-333 ESVTIRSEGDGVKF
+333 ESVTILSAGDGVKF
-347 CEPGKSYSV
+347 CEPRKSYSV

-372 GKNAVSLGSA
+372 GKNAVSLDSE

-396 ISLPVTGENLTCV
+396 ISLPVKGENLTCV

-421 YLHIVGNC
+421 YLHIVENC

-485 PEVGPDDKGRLPVS
+485 PKVGPDDGRLPVS
-499 FRELGVNTDWNFDTD
+499 FRELGANTDWNFDTD
-514 TVVWRNSLSLYVT
+514 TVVWENSLSLYVT

-536 IHPDNSKNPEY
+536 IHPDSSKNPEY

-665 YDENNIILRDGVELT
+665 YDKNNIILRDGVELT

-876 SLKPFRYFEKLTE
+876 SLKPFRYFEKLSE

-1053 NAVIGNGPYVGY
+1053 NAVIGNGSYVGY

-1159 DLIFKAWYKDQE
+1159 DLIYRAWYKDQE
-1171 CTQVWNLSEDVVNSD
+1171 CTQVWNLAEDVVNSNI
-1186 TTLYLGWVA
+1186 TLYLGWAA

-1204 ETIYV
+1204 KTIYV

-1255 TDNTMSEY
+1255 TDSTMSEY

-1289 TGGGAIKNLR
+1289 TGGGAIKNTGER
-1299 EDAGAAIGVSSG
+1299 SGAAIGVSSG
-1311 ECKGKFS
+1311 ECSGKFA

-1327 AVLTAYN
+1327 AVLTAHN

-1351 GNFFGKDSG
+1351 GDFFGKGTG
-1360 SSIRLQK
+1360 SAMKLVN
-1367 GTITLS
+1367 GTLDLS
-1373 VTGGRFDSPI
+1373 VTGGKFKSPI
-1383 TYNTDSGAVKIAGGI
+1383 EKDAGTIAGNLI
-1398 TGGLFKAEPAQHL
+1398 TGGLFAAEQQDYLAD
-1411 IAAGYTC
+1411 GYSC
-1418 SGSDDSDYPYTVAKA
+1418 ERESGDDDYPWIVKKQ
-1433 ENIVLNVTT
+1433 ENTALNVTT
-1442 GVYYT
+1442 GVYYA
-1447 SLQKAFDEAGTGDVI
+1447 SLQKAFDAAGTGDVI
-1462 RLQKNITASATV
+1462 RLLKNITASATV

-1659 TSTYGEGIY
+1659 TGTYGEGIY

-1701 DLSVNGGTFDYN
+1701 DLFVNGGTFDYN

-1748 ISYRDKNDAEFSG
+1748 ISYRDQNDAEFSG
-1761 IHETGYPKAHYYGSD
+1761 IHEAGYPKAHYYGSD

-1832 KTYVTLQEAFNAV
+1832 KTFVTLQEAFNAV

-1871 RDIMVTLDLDSHS
+1871 RDITVTLDLDSHS

-1925 NGYSSKIGTLTLEN
+1925 NGYSSKIGTLTLEK

-1984 SIDSSD
+1984 SIYSSD

-2000 FGKKEMGITGGY
+2000 FGKKTDGIKGGY

-2049 AHKVEFKVDGRWYGS
+2049 AHKVEFKVDGHWYGS

-2078 DPAESEHQTF
+2078 DPAGSEHQTF

-2110 DPVTEYTLLYAKF
+2110 YPVTEYTLLYAKF

-2161 ADESRK
+2161 VDEAWN

-2176 SACSAG
+2176 SACSAS
-2182 EKWYFTRDQVEKT
+2182 EKWYFTHDQVEKT

-2289 LANSSEKSFASVF
+2289 LANSSETSFASVF

-2347 RYAGGE
+2347 RYAGGA

-2375 ELPQGFLAEGY
+2375 ALPQEFLAGGY

-2417 HGKAPEDQIVPVD
+2417 HGEAPGDQIVPVG

-2444 YLLAGWYEDP
+2444 YLLAGWYADP

-2463 AEDKVSASMTLM
+2463 AEDKVSASMTLT

-2523 DIEYASPSVFT
+2523 DIEYASPRVFT

-2541 NGKVFTGNTAEYLI
+2541 NGKVFTGDSVSSEKEYLI

-2601 AFEGGTVC
+2601 AFEGGTIC

-2652 TGSAFTFENPS
+2652 TGSAFTFTNPS

-2696 TEKPAEVLIA
+2696 TEKPAEVLITN
-2706 DGYGVVTGG
+2706 GYGAVYADDP
-2715 TSWYSYE
+2715 WYRYE
-2722 VKKAVKVLFA
+2722 VKEAVKVHFA

-2745 ALYGKVT
+2745 ALGGKVT

-2764 EGWYTKDGSFTETQT
+2764 EGWWTKDGSSTDPQT

-2905 SYIKNPGKTAITV
+2905 SYIMNPGKTAITV
-2918 TGEKGQLTIA
+2918 TGENGQLTVA
-2928 RDAKVFVSGAV
+2928 RDAEVFVSGAV
-2939 TYTAPAEGRTA
+2939 TYKALAESKHAA

-2971 AAGYAAFRN
+2971 AAGYGAFEN
-2980 EESEEYTRLVDKAW
+2980 EESTEYPRLVDKAW

-3201 GIPDLVIE
+3201 GIPNLEIE
-3209 AGSFIAGT
+3209 SGTFTAGTFADEAFTAAGS
-3217 ITGETFAKA
+3217 
-3226 GNAVEVSDTD
+3226 AVEVSDAD
-3236 GGLMISGGKF
+3236 AGLKISGGKF

-3256 SEGAETRALISGG
+3256 AEGTQTRARISGG

-3290 EKKTYRYLIEQESY
+3290 ETYRYQVEQESY
-3304 TVHFEANGGKTEAG
+3304 TVKFNANGGTP
-3318 GVPEDQTGL
+3318 VPEDQTGR
-3327 HYGYKVTMPPAMT
+3327 HYGDKVTMPPAIT
-3340 KTESEKVYIF
+3340 KTDAEHPEKVYIF
-3350 DGWYTG
+3350 DGWYTESQPASD
-3356 AQPVSGE
+3356 AQTSG
-3363 QPTPGTRMW
+3363 TARIW
-3372 NFDNDTVVG
+3372 NFDNDTIEG
-3381 SMTLYAWWSE
+3381 NMTLYAWWSE

-3424 GAILKLLASVAGP
+3424 GAILRLLASVAGP

-3524 TGPAAPEE
+3524 TDPAAPEA

-3656 LDLNGHDMIFPVAGE
+3656 LDLNGHDMIFAVAGE

-3684 AEGGDFVIRDSSGNG
+3684 AEGGDLVIRNSQTQKTG
-3699 TVKNTADPQTQGE
+3699 TVQNMAEPQKQG
-3712 TEPEETI
+3712 TEQSEVTI
-3719 PPTVISADH
+3719 PPTVIKADH
-3728 KLSIESGSFG
+3728 KLSIESGNFG

-3765 KVTGPDTGEFPY
+3765 EVTNDGPEGFPY

-3786 TFDANG
+3786 TFSANG

-3798 KNTKTLTGIPYGSVV
+3798 TITKTLTDIPYGSVV

-3861 AVEGNVEYTGS
+3861 AVEGNVSYTGP
-3872 ITAQWSKYVAQIGD
+3872 ITAQWSKYVARIGD
-3886 SYYTSLQDAV
+3886 SDYTSLQDAV

-4029 QEYDKCRIEGE
+4029 QEYGKCRIEGE

-4058 EKTDFVGK
+4058 ESSDFVGK

-4075 EYHID
+4075 EYHIN

-4171 AGTMVTATWAPTQ
+4171 AGTMVTAAWAPTQ
-4184 LNNLTG
+4184 LNNLTD

-4376 PGYAYYPIR
+4376 PGYACYPIR

-4411 LVTGTQDHVPKF
+4411 LVTGTQDHAPKF

-4474 RLGVPA
+4474 RLSVPA

-4492 YAAVDAADGASVE
+4492 YAAVDAADGTSVE
-4505 VKGGTVSAKQYG
+4505 IKGGTVSAKQYG
-4517 IYSKFTGNDPAGVG
+4517 IYSKFTGSDPAGIG

-4566 GPVRGEITAGNM
+4566 GPVRGEITGGNM
-4578 YGKAYLENLSM
+4578 YGKACLENLSM

-4599 GYYSEDSH
+4599 GYYSKDSH
-4607 TDLSAKMLILASGYS
+4607 TDLSAKTLILASGYS

-4658 QIVKIGEKVK
+4658 QIVKIGDKVK

-4692 TGEPDWGKKWDFKEA
+4692 TGKPDWGKKWDFKEA
-4707 LKKDDLDKDNV
+4707 LKKDDLDKDNI

-4732 AKVTYASGEPEKNFT
+4732 AKVTYASGAAEKNFT

-4807 TGLLRIGRGTNVV
+4807 TGLLRISRGTNVV

-4904 PLAKHV
+4904 PVAKHV

-4932 VIRGDGTASLLIA
+4932 IIRGDGTASLLVA
-4945 GYDFFVNGK
+4945 GYDFFVNGV
-4954 QQKSYYLEEFPVG
+4954 QQKSYYVEEFPVG

-4982 CWADDFYRTLS
+4982 CWADDFYRILS

-5038 VSDIGEIVDT
+5038 VSGGDIVDT
-5048 AGKALEEPESPQPSD
+5048 AGKALEVPADPQPSD

-5126 KAGEVTTVTAVD
+5126 KAGEFTTVTAVD

-5244 VNDSQKVCS
+5244 VNDSQSVCS
-5253 RTPEFTFTLVAD
+5253 RTPEFTFTMVAD
-5265 ADIYAVYYDEK
+5265 ADIYAVYYDEQ
-5276 SEGSSY
+5276 SESSSY

-5339 KPVYENKEGTYSVTV
+5339 RPVYENKEGTYSLTV
-5354 KYTYTDETG
+5354 RYTYTDQAG
-5363 TIDLRSQESYPDI
+5363 TVDLRPQESYTLS
-5376 PIATSKELRAEPQI
+5376 IATSKELRAEPQI
-5390 IVEDEADGTAT
+5390 IVEDKADGTAT
-5401 YHFHSWKLDGAIV
+5401 YHFHSWKLNGVIV

-5421 AYGMTDGEEI
+5421 AYGTTDGEEI
-5431 AVTACYTKEEQKP
+5431 AVTACYSKAEQKP
-5444 EPVVKITKS
+5444 EPLVKITKS
-5453 STGRDE
+5453 SAGWDDARGR
-5459 QQGKYV
+5459 YV
-5465 YSFTQYYDVPDGY
+5465 YSFTQYYDVPEGY

-5483 GSLRTEE
+5483 GSLRTVYSAYATDQHMVVN
-5490 SDYATEEYMVTN
+5490 SDYAAVRKQIFALLSRYGECRLNATN
-5502 SDYSLIKKYL
+5502 
-5512 FSTGHKYGD
+5512 TNA
-5521 CTLDLYSAYE
+5521 TT
-5531 RYYYYRAFITVK
+5531 YYYRGYIIVKDETNGVIT
-5543 NNDTGL
+5543 TY
-5549 VETHYSQ
+5549 YSD
-5556 IKEEGI
+5556 IKSQGVAQ
-5562 RNNETKE
+5562 